1 MATFLLLCLIVIP
14 GIAALACLFM
24 ALRETVKR
32 RLRRSLA
39 WFVVSLIVA
48 FVGFVTLNAFLGS
61 YQKEMH
67 RLLNN
72 KQPTTNPV
80 ATRDVNGETK

>member
-24 ALRETVKR
+24 ALREIVKR
-32 RLRRSLA
+32 RLRRSLG

-61 YQKEMH
+61 WQRALQEG
-67 RLLNN
+67 LN
-72 KQPTTNPV
+72 KIPPTTNP
-80 ATRDVNGETK
+80 ATTRDVNGETK